1 MMWMKL
7 RLASTGSTAGINIL
21 CWMLLLIYI
30 AFGQK
35 TGIHE
40 NKKSPKDLVCYQN
53 YTSTDNFCYCSWR
66 PGEESQNP
74 NYTLQ
79 YCLLRDDECQ
89 HFGTGKLTHKTLS
102 NDVVHMGQYISFSV
116 TAEENGQNYTSKEI
130 SLILDKAVKLDPPNH
145 KKITITRRDHNIT
158 VSWTRPDFFSGV
170 LNTIKEVRYKEHN
183 LYSDPVP
190 CKSSTSTACYP
201 DSNGI
206 PNCKEYCAYFRS
218 GHQSHYIQIRQT
230 YEEGVWSEWSDLTL
244 VPAVIGPIRIEEIII
259 GGLNLAG
266 IRNVSLHWKPST
278 KEEGTMNYH
287 INVTFLPCFGVTT
300 SHSIKN
306 KLFNARIS
314 GAAYNV
320 TVIAANQAQT
330 ASPWSTVIEEDGA
343 AIAFENVTLSGNNLT
358 LKWKEKK
365 ARKSSYCIVW
375 KTNEMKRANFSNL
388 TENLTNN
395 ATIFTDNFLPMK
407 CYKIYIHRMSKNQIT
422 VGTTHYFK
430 PSFSIGPRNLTV
442 INITFNSIHLKWD
455 TFDLHECQNILQNW
469 IIIIKDLETNVSKE
483 TYENSSVTQYIAEQ
497 LPPGFNYTIE
507 VKGITIFGEQT
518 GSSSKSISI
527 PRKADNIKKKIL
539 EKTVWIIVALLFL
552 VLGIIFSWYK
562 INQCIRQNLPDP
574 SNSNATT
581 FVTRH
586 NKNISNRRCLVPS
599 SSEEQNTEPLIIE
612 TSVKT
617 EDNETAVKEMEIS
630 DLVCTKNLFD
640 SNLVITEVDTEVE
653 IDLQFEYR
661 KQVVPMSPIIEKDT
675 GNQFFE
681 KINNALPHQTEDP
694 MENDIL
700 LSLNV
705 VDISTSES

>member
-7 RLASTGSTAGINIL
+7 PLVSTGSTAGINIL
-21 CWMLLLIYI
+21 CWMMLLIYV
-30 AFGQK
+30 AFGQQK
-35 TGIHE
+35 GINE
-40 NKKSPKDLVCYQN
+40 NKKTPEDLVCYQN
-53 YTSTDNFCYCSWR
+53 YTSIDNFCYCSWR

-89 HFGTGKLTHKTLS
+89 HFGTGKLTHKILS
-102 NDVVHMGQYISFSV
+102 NDIVHMRQNISFSV
-116 TAEENGQNYTSKEI
+116 TAEEDGQTYTSKEI
-130 SLILDKAVKLDPPNH
+130 SLILDKAVKLDPPN
-145 KKITITRRDHNIT
+145 KKITITRGDHNIT
-158 VSWTRPDFFSGV
+158 VSWTRTDFFSGV
-170 LNTIKEVRYKEHN
+170 LNTIKQVRYEEHN
-183 LYSDPVP
+183 LYSDPIL
-190 CKSSTSTACYP
+190 CKSSTSTTCYP

-206 PNCKEYCAYFRS
+206 PNCKEYCAYFLS
-218 GHQSHYIQIRQT
+218 GHQSHNIQIRKT
-230 YEEGVWSEWSDLTL
+230 YEEGVWSEWSDLIF
-244 VPAVIGPIRIEEIII
+244 VPAVIGPIQRERIII

-266 IRNVSLHWKPST
+266 IRNFSLHWKPST

-300 SHSIKN
+300 SNSTKN
-306 KLFNARIS
+306 YWFNASIS

-358 LKWKEKK
+358 MKWKGKK

-375 KTNEMKRANFSNL
+375 KTDEMKRANLGNL
-388 TENLTNN
+388 TKNLTNK
-395 ATIFTDNFLPMK
+395 ATILTDNFLPMK
-407 CYKIYIHRMSKNQIT
+407 CYKIYIHRMGETQNT

-455 TFDLHECQNILQNW
+455 AFDLCECQEILQNW

-483 TYENSSVTQYIAEQ
+483 TYENSSVTQYLAEQ

-518 GSSSKSISI
+518 GSSYKSIFI
-527 PRKADNIKKKIL
+527 PQKADNTKKKIL
-539 EKTVWIIVALLFL
+539 EKTVWIVVALLFL

-562 INQCIRQNLPDP
+562 INQCICQDLPDP
-574 SNSNATT
+574 SNSNATI
-581 FVTRH
+581 FVTSD
-586 NKNISNRRCLVPS
+586 NKNISNQRCLVPS
-599 SSEEQNTEPLIIE
+599 SPEEQSTEPLIIE
-612 TSVKT
+612 SSVKT
-617 EDNETAVKEMEIS
+617 EDNDIAVKEMEIPN
-630 DLVCTKNLFD
+630 LICNKNLFNSD
-640 SNLVITEVDTEVE
+640 LVITEVDTEVE

-661 KQVVPMSPIIEKDT
+661 KQVTPMSPIVEKDT
-675 GNQFFE
+675 GIQFFE
-681 KINNALPHQTEDP
+681 KINNDLPHQTEDP
-694 MENDIL
+694 MENDTL
-700 LSLNV
+700 LSLNA
-705 VDISTSES
+705 VDIFTTES